1 MLGTEQVL
9 GQSLAVTVWLMSHSH
24 PTLGPGLG
32 LPLTLPPA
40 FSFKLLL
47 ACQHSKA
54 ILYANEKFY
63 KENKGEEDFKNVSST
78 KSVRM

>member
-9 GQSLAVTVWLMSHSH
+9 GQSLAVTVQLISHSH

-32 LPLTLPPA
+32 LPLALPPA

-47 ACQHSKA
+47 ACLHFDTFGRTDIFK
-54 ILYANEKFY
+54 ILFPFIFFVKFFI
-63 KENKGEEDFKNVSST
+63 GV
-78 KSVRM
+78 